1 MMKERKGAVEFT
13 NGTWAKSLKIPKE
26 KKLLK
31 LKRTC
36 LGCHDFGLI
45 KIDPLGQLFEIDFP
59 VCEHCA
65 SLCVINNNN
74 NNMSTNPIEKIQTII
89 SEKKKVNEEFD
100 SKMKAEIDGLVSAFA
115 SHLENAHAVYSI
127 LTSPEI
133 GHSADELLKNEKVA
147 NVLKVFG
154 LKQKSTT
161 HTDGDKQNAGK
172 KKDKLQSGEKPKT
185 TKDWIQ
191 HVLIGSD
198 GMTRP
203 EIQAAIE
210 KQTKAK
216 VFNLYTAVS
225 QLVKAKILVT
235 AGKKKFKLA

>member
-1 MMKERKGAVEFT
+1 MMKERKGAIEFK
-13 NGTWAKSLKIPKE
+13 NGTWAQSLKIPNE

-31 LKRTC
+31 FKKPC

-45 KIDPLGQLFEIDFP
+45 KITPIGELFEIDFP

-65 SLCVINNNN
+65 NLCATTNN
-74 NNMSTNPIEKIQTII
+74 NNMSTNPIENIKTII
-89 SEKKKVNEEFD
+89 SEKKKVNEDFD
-100 SKMKAEIDGLVSAFA
+100 NKMKAEIDGLVSAFTG
-115 SHLENAHAVYSI
+115 HLENAHSVFSI
-127 LTSPEI
+127 LTSSEI
-133 GHSADELLKNEKVA
+133 GHLADELLKNEKVA
-147 NVLKVFG
+147 AILKAFG
-154 LKQKSTT
+154 LKQKNATRS
-161 HTDGDKQNAGK
+161 DGDKPNAGK
-172 KKDKLQSGEKPKT
+172 NKNKLQSGEKPKT

-210 KQTKAK
+210 KKTNAK

-225 QLVKAKILVT
+225 QLVKAKVLVP